1 MDMESE
7 RSRQLGC
14 WDPVPLLTPFY
25 EGWSTKEPT
34 PDWAVEDQWCGMVA
48 TLGFGDAA
56 TEDTVNYWLK
66 SVKDTY
72 RGDEGRKKVR
82 MALANLLERD
92 SLHLRL
98 QDVKCPVLWLQG
110 TQDTVFGVELPKEEI
125 KLFTGSPDARLEFI
139 EGGSHYLN
147 ASKAQEVNGR
157 VVDFVTKY
165 HNAV

>member
-1 MDMESE
+1 
-7 RSRQLGC
+7 
-14 WDPVPLLTPFY
+14 
-25 EGWSTKEPT
+25 
-34 PDWAVEDQWCGMVA
+34 
-48 TLGFGDAA
+48 
-56 TEDTVNYWLK
+56 
-66 SVKDTY
+66 
-72 RGDEGRKKVR
+72 

-125 KLFTGSPDARLEFI
+125 KLFTGSPDARLELI

-157 VVDFVTKY
+157 VVDFVTK
-165 HNAV
+165 HHSAV